1 MICHMLRMSIA
12 ILGLAGALLAHAQGS
27 NECPQPLAQPT
38 PQQLQEAAARA
49 RDRGVLWRVSKDG
62 RTHHLYGTI
71 HVGTLDWMFPG
82 PKLRE
87 AMMAAE
93 VIALEIDPTD
103 PSVQAALARAGN
115 APRPE
120 LASPLVERIK
130 QQIDRACLPPALHTA
145 HPMVQAITL
154 SVVEAMRANLR
165 PEFGQELAL
174 AGFARARGLPVASLE
189 TPERQMA
196 ALMPADPAKI
206 PTLMTR
212 MLDQLD
218 AGQSRRYLRRL
229 TELWERGDL
238 DELAGYER
246 WCECVSTPEEKAMMA
261 AINDDRNP
269 QMADKIAEL
278 HGNGKVLLVAVGALH
293 MTGPKSLTSLL
304 TGRGFRVE
312 RVTF

>member
-1 MICHMLRMSIA
+1 MIRHMLRTTIA
-12 ILGLAGALLAHAQGS
+12 ILGMAGAMLAQAQGS

-38 PQQLQEAAARA
+38 PQQLQEAASRA

-87 AMMAAE
+87 AMMAAQ
-93 VIALEIDPTD
+93 VVALEIDPTD
-103 PSVQAALARAGN
+103 PSVQAAVARAGN
-115 APRPE
+115 MPRPE
-120 LASPLVERIK
+120 LASALVERMK
-130 QQIDRACLPPALHTA
+130 QQIERACLPPALHTA
-145 HPMVQAITL
+145 HPMIQAITL
-154 SVVEAMRANLR
+154 SLVEAMRANLR
-165 PEFGQELAL
+165 PEFAQELAL
-174 AGFARARGLPVASLE
+174 AGFARARGVPVTSLE
-189 TPERQMA
+189 TPERQ
-196 ALMPADPAKI
+196 
-206 PTLMTR
+206 TLMTR
-212 MLDQLD
+212 MLDQLE

-246 WCECVSTPEEKAMMA
+246 WCECVSTSEEKAMMA

-269 QMADKIAEL
+269 QIADKITEL
-278 HGNGKVLLVAVGALH
+278 HANGKVLLVAVGALH

-304 TGRGFRVE
+304 TGRGFSVE
-312 RVTF
+312 RVAF

>member
-1 MICHMLRMSIA
+1 MIRHMLRTTIA
-12 ILGLAGALLAHAQGS
+12 ILGMAGAMLAQAQGS

-38 PQQLQEAAARA
+38 PQQLQEAASRA

-87 AMMAAE
+87 AMMAAQ
-93 VIALEIDPTD
+93 VVALEIDPTD
-103 PSVQAALARAGN
+103 PSVQAAVARAGN
-115 APRPE
+115 MPRPE
-120 LASPLVERIK
+120 LASALVERMK
-130 QQIDRACLPPALHTA
+130 QQIERACLPPALHTA
-145 HPMVQAITL
+145 HPMIQAITL
-154 SVVEAMRANLR
+154 ILVEAMRANLR
-165 PEFGQELAL
+165 PEFAQELAL
-174 AGFARARGLPVASLE
+174 AGFARARGVPVTSLE
-189 TPERQMA
+189 TPERQIA
-196 ALMPADPAKI
+196 ALMPADPARI

-212 MLDQLD
+212 MLDQLE

-269 QMADKIAEL
+269 QIADKITEL
-278 HGNGKVLLVAVGALH
+278 HANGKVLLVAVGALH

-304 TGRGFRVE
+304 TGRGFSVE
-312 RVTF
+312 RVAF

>member
-1 MICHMLRMSIA
+1 MIRHMLRTTIA
-12 ILGLAGALLAHAQGS
+12 ILGMAGAMLAQAQGS

-38 PQQLQEAAARA
+38 PQQLQEAASRA

-87 AMMAAE
+87 AMMAAQ
-93 VIALEIDPTD
+93 VVALEIDPTD
-103 PSVQAALARAGN
+103 PSVQAAVARAGN
-115 APRPE
+115 MPRPE
-120 LASPLVERIK
+120 LASALVERMK
-130 QQIDRACLPPALHTA
+130 QQIERACLPPALHTA
-145 HPMVQAITL
+145 HPMIQAITL
-154 SVVEAMRANLR
+154 SLVEAMRANLR
-165 PEFGQELAL
+165 PEFAQELAL
-174 AGFARARGLPVASLE
+174 AGFARARGVPVTSLE
-189 TPERQMA
+189 TPERQIA
-196 ALMPADPAKI
+196 ALMPADPASI

-212 MLDQLD
+212 MLDQLE

-246 WCECVSTPEEKAMMA
+246 WCECVSTSEEKAMMA

-269 QMADKIAEL
+269 QIADKITEL
-278 HGNGKVLLVAVGALH
+278 HANGKVLLVAVGALH

-304 TGRGFRVE
+304 TGRGFSVE
-312 RVTF
+312 RVAF

>member
-1 MICHMLRMSIA
+1 MIRHMLRTTIA
-12 ILGLAGALLAHAQGS
+12 ILGMAGAMLAQAQGS

-38 PQQLQEAAARA
+38 PQQLQEAASRA

-87 AMMAAE
+87 AMMAAQ
-93 VIALEIDPTD
+93 VVALEIDPTD
-103 PSVQAALARAGN
+103 PSVQAAVARAGN
-115 APRPE
+115 MPRPE
-120 LASPLVERIK
+120 LASALVERMK
-130 QQIDRACLPPALHTA
+130 QQIERACLPPALHTA
-145 HPMVQAITL
+145 HPMIQAITL
-154 SVVEAMRANLR
+154 SLVEAMRANLR
-165 PEFGQELAL
+165 PEFAQELAL
-174 AGFARARGLPVASLE
+174 AGFARARGVPVTSLE
-189 TPERQMA
+189 TPERQIA
-196 ALMPADPAKI
+196 ALMPADPAWI

-212 MLDQLD
+212 MLDQLE

-246 WCECVSTPEEKAMMA
+246 WCECVSTSEEKAMMA

-269 QMADKIAEL
+269 QIADKITEL
-278 HGNGKVLLVAVGALH
+278 HANGKVLLVAVGALH

-304 TGRGFRVE
+304 TGRGFSVE
-312 RVTF
+312 RVAF

>member
-1 MICHMLRMSIA
+1 MLA
-12 ILGLAGALLAHAQGS
+12 QAQGS

-38 PQQLQEAAARA
+38 PQQLQEAASRA

-87 AMMAAE
+87 AMMAAQ
-93 VIALEIDPTD
+93 VVALEIDPTD
-103 PSVQAALARAGN
+103 PSVQAAVARAGN
-115 APRPE
+115 MPRPE
-120 LASPLVERIK
+120 LASALVERMK
-130 QQIDRACLPPALHTA
+130 QQIERACLPPALHTA
-145 HPMVQAITL
+145 HPMIQAITL
-154 SVVEAMRANLR
+154 ILVEAMRANLR
-165 PEFGQELAL
+165 PEFAQELAL
-174 AGFARARGLPVASLE
+174 AGFARARGVPVTSLE
-189 TPERQMA
+189 TPERQIA
-196 ALMPADPAKI
+196 ALMPADPARI

-212 MLDQLD
+212 MLDQLE

-246 WCECVSTPEEKAMMA
+246 WCECVSTSEEKAMMA

-269 QMADKIAEL
+269 QIADKITEL
-278 HGNGKVLLVAVGALH
+278 HANGKVLLVAVGALH

-304 TGRGFRVE
+304 TGRGFSVE
-312 RVTF
+312 RVAF

>member
-1 MICHMLRMSIA
+1 MIRHMLRTTIA
-12 ILGLAGALLAHAQGS
+12 ILGMAGAMLAQAQGS

-38 PQQLQEAAARA
+38 PQQLQEAASRA

-87 AMMAAE
+87 AMMAAQ
-93 VIALEIDPTD
+93 VVALEIDPTD
-103 PSVQAALARAGN
+103 PSVQAAVARAGN
-115 APRPE
+115 MPRPE
-120 LASPLVERIK
+120 LASALVERMK
-130 QQIDRACLPPALHTA
+130 QQIERACLPPALHTA
-145 HPMVQAITL
+145 HPMIQAITL
-154 SVVEAMRANLR
+154 ILVEAMRANLR
-165 PEFGQELAL
+165 PEFAQELAL
-174 AGFARARGLPVASLE
+174 AGFARARGVPVTSLE
-189 TPERQMA
+189 TPERQIA
-196 ALMPADPAKI
+196 ALIPADPASI

-212 MLDQLD
+212 MLDQLE

-269 QMADKIAEL
+269 QIADKITEL
-278 HGNGKVLLVAVGALH
+278 HANGKVLLVAVGALH

-304 TGRGFRVE
+304 TGRGFSVE
-312 RVTF
+312 RVAF

>member
-1 MICHMLRMSIA
+1 MIRHMLRTTIA
-12 ILGLAGALLAHAQGS
+12 ILGMAGAMLAQAQGS

-38 PQQLQEAAARA
+38 PQQLQEAASRA

-87 AMMAAE
+87 AMMAAQ
-93 VIALEIDPTD
+93 VVALEIDPTD
-103 PSVQAALARAGN
+103 PSVQAAVARAGTM
-115 APRPE
+115 PRPE
-120 LASPLVERIK
+120 LASALVERMK
-130 QQIDRACLPPALHTA
+130 QQIERACLPPALHTA
-145 HPMVQAITL
+145 HPMIQAITL
-154 SVVEAMRANLR
+154 SLVEAMRANLR
-165 PEFGQELAL
+165 PEFAQELAL
-174 AGFARARGLPVASLE
+174 AGFARARGVPVTSLE
-189 TPERQMA
+189 TPERQIA
-196 ALMPADPAKI
+196 ALMPADPARI

-212 MLDQLD
+212 MLDQLE

-246 WCECVSTPEEKAMMA
+246 WCECVSTSEEKAMMA

-269 QMADKIAEL
+269 QIADKITEL
-278 HGNGKVLLVAVGALH
+278 HANGKVLLVAVGALH

-304 TGRGFRVE
+304 TGRGFSVE
-312 RVTF
+312 RVAF

>member
-1 MICHMLRMSIA
+1 MIRHMLRTTIA
-12 ILGLAGALLAHAQGS
+12 ILGMAGAMLAQAQGS

-38 PQQLQEAAARA
+38 PQQLQEAASRA

-87 AMMAAE
+87 AMMAAQ
-93 VIALEIDPTD
+93 VVALEIDPTD
-103 PSVQAALARAGN
+103 PSVQAAVARAGN
-115 APRPE
+115 MPRPE
-120 LASPLVERIK
+120 LASALVERMK
-130 QQIDRACLPPALHTA
+130 QQIERACLPPALHTA
-145 HPMVQAITL
+145 HPMIQAITL
-154 SVVEAMRANLR
+154 SLVEARRANLR
-165 PEFGQELAL
+165 PEFAQELAL
-174 AGFARARGLPVASLE
+174 AGFARARGVPVTSLE
-189 TPERQMA
+189 TPERQIA
-196 ALMPADPAKI
+196 ALIPADPARI

-212 MLDQLD
+212 MLDQLE

-246 WCECVSTPEEKAMMA
+246 WCECVSTSEEKAMMA

-269 QMADKIAEL
+269 QIADKITEL
-278 HGNGKVLLVAVGALH
+278 HANGKVLLVAVGALH

-304 TGRGFRVE
+304 TGRGFSVE
-312 RVTF
+312 RVAF

>member
-1 MICHMLRMSIA
+1 MIRHMLRTTIA
-12 ILGLAGALLAHAQGS
+12 ILGMAGAMLAQAQGS

-38 PQQLQEAAARA
+38 PQQLQEAASRA

-87 AMMAAE
+87 AMMAAQ
-93 VIALEIDPTD
+93 VVALEIDPTD
-103 PSVQAALARAGN
+103 PSVQAAVARAGN
-115 APRPE
+115 MPRPE
-120 LASPLVERIK
+120 LASALVERMK
-130 QQIDRACLPPALHTA
+130 QQIERACLPPALHTA
-145 HPMVQAITL
+145 HPMIQAITL

-165 PEFGQELAL
+165 PEFAQELAL
-174 AGFARARGLPVASLE
+174 AGFARARGVPVTSLE
-189 TPERQMA
+189 TPERQIA
-196 ALMPADPAKI
+196 ALMPADPARI

-212 MLDQLD
+212 MLDQLE

-246 WCECVSTPEEKAMMA
+246 WCECVSTSEEKAMMA

-269 QMADKIAEL
+269 QIADKITEL
-278 HGNGKVLLVAVGALH
+278 HANGKVLLVAVGALH

-304 TGRGFRVE
+304 TGRGFSVE
-312 RVTF
+312 RVAF

>member
-1 MICHMLRMSIA
+1 
-12 ILGLAGALLAHAQGS
+12 
-27 NECPQPLAQPT
+27 
-38 PQQLQEAAARA
+38 LQEAASRA

-87 AMMAAE
+87 AMMAAQ
-93 VIALEIDPTD
+93 VVALEIDPTD
-103 PSVQAALARAGN
+103 PSVQAAVARAGN
-115 APRPE
+115 MPRPE
-120 LASPLVERIK
+120 LASALVERMK
-130 QQIDRACLPPALHTA
+130 QQIERACLPPALHTA
-145 HPMVQAITL
+145 HPMIQAITL
-154 SVVEAMRANLR
+154 ILVEAMRANLR
-165 PEFGQELAL
+165 PEFAQELAL
-174 AGFARARGLPVASLE
+174 AGFARARGVPVTSLE
-189 TPERQMA
+189 TPERQIA
-196 ALMPADPAKI
+196 ALMPADPARI

-212 MLDQLD
+212 MLDQLE

-246 WCECVSTPEEKAMMA
+246 WCECVSTSEEKAMMA

-269 QMADKIAEL
+269 QIADKITEL
-278 HGNGKVLLVAVGALH
+278 HANGKVLLVAVGALH

-304 TGRGFRVE
+304 TGRGFSVE
-312 RVTF
+312 RVAF

>member
-1 MICHMLRMSIA
+1 MIRHMLRTTIA
-12 ILGLAGALLAHAQGS
+12 ILGMAGAMLAQAQGS

-38 PQQLQEAAARA
+38 PQQLQEAASRA

-87 AMMAAE
+87 AMMAAQ
-93 VIALEIDPTD
+93 VVALEIDPTD
-103 PSVQAALARAGN
+103 PSVQAAVARAGN
-115 APRPE
+115 MPRPE
-120 LASPLVERIK
+120 LASALVERMK
-130 QQIDRACLPPALHTA
+130 QQIERACLPPALHTA
-145 HPMVQAITL
+145 HPMIQAITL
-154 SVVEAMRANLR
+154 ILVEAMRANLR
-165 PEFGQELAL
+165 PEFAQELAL
-174 AGFARARGLPVASLE
+174 AGFARARGVPVTSLE
-189 TPERQMA
+189 TPERQIA
-196 ALMPADPAKI
+196 ALIPADPARI

-212 MLDQLD
+212 MLDQLE

-246 WCECVSTPEEKAMMA
+246 WCECVSTSEEKAMMA

-269 QMADKIAEL
+269 QIADKITEL
-278 HGNGKVLLVAVGALH
+278 HANGKVLLVAVGALH

-304 TGRGFRVE
+304 TGRGFSVE
-312 RVTF
+312 RVAF

>member
-1 MICHMLRMSIA
+1 MIRHMLRTTIA
-12 ILGLAGALLAHAQGS
+12 ILGMAGAMLAQAQGS

-38 PQQLQEAAARA
+38 PQQLQEAASRA

-87 AMMAAE
+87 AMMAAQ
-93 VIALEIDPTD
+93 VVALEIDPTD
-103 PSVQAALARAGN
+103 PSVQAAVARAGN
-115 APRPE
+115 MPRPE
-120 LASPLVERIK
+120 LASALVERMK
-130 QQIDRACLPPALHTA
+130 QQIERACLPPALHTA
-145 HPMVQAITL
+145 HPMIQAITL
-154 SVVEAMRANLR
+154 ILVEAMRANLR
-165 PEFGQELAL
+165 PEFAQELAL
-174 AGFARARGLPVASLE
+174 AGFARARGVPVTSLE
-189 TPERQMA
+189 TPERQIA
-196 ALMPADPAKI
+196 ALMPADPAWI

-212 MLDQLD
+212 MLDQLE

-246 WCECVSTPEEKAMMA
+246 WCECVSTSEEKAMMA

-269 QMADKIAEL
+269 QIADKITEL
-278 HGNGKVLLVAVGALH
+278 HANGKVLLVAVGALH

-304 TGRGFRVE
+304 TGRGFSVE
-312 RVTF
+312 RVAF

>member
-1 MICHMLRMSIA
+1 MIRHMLRTTIA
-12 ILGLAGALLAHAQGS
+12 ILGMAGAMLAQAQGS

-38 PQQLQEAAARA
+38 PQQLQEAASRA

-87 AMMAAE
+87 AMMAAQ
-93 VIALEIDPTD
+93 VVALEIDPTD
-103 PSVQAALARAGN
+103 PSVQAAVARAGN
-115 APRPE
+115 MPRPE
-120 LASPLVERIK
+120 LASALVERMK
-130 QQIDRACLPPALHTA
+130 QQIERACLPPALHTA
-145 HPMVQAITL
+145 HPMIQAITL
-154 SVVEAMRANLR
+154 ILVEAMRANLR
-165 PEFGQELAL
+165 PEFAQELAL
-174 AGFARARGLPVASLE
+174 AGFARARGVPVTSLE
-189 TPERQMA
+189 TPERQIA
-196 ALMPADPAKI
+196 ALIPADPASI

-212 MLDQLD
+212 MLDQLE

-246 WCECVSTPEEKAMMA
+246 WCECVSTSEEKAMMA

-269 QMADKIAEL
+269 QIADKITEL
-278 HGNGKVLLVAVGALH
+278 HANGKVLLVAVGALH

-304 TGRGFRVE
+304 TGRGFSVE
-312 RVTF
+312 RVAF

>member
-1 MICHMLRMSIA
+1 MIRHMLRTTIA
-12 ILGLAGALLAHAQGS
+12 ILGMAGAMLAQAQGS

-38 PQQLQEAAARA
+38 PQQLQEAASRA

-87 AMMAAE
+87 AMMAAQ
-93 VIALEIDPTD
+93 VVALEIDPTD
-103 PSVQAALARAGN
+103 PSVQAAVARAGN
-115 APRPE
+115 MPRPE
-120 LASPLVERIK
+120 LASALVERMK
-130 QQIDRACLPPALHTA
+130 QQIERACLPPALHTA
-145 HPMVQAITL
+145 HPMIQAITL
-154 SVVEAMRANLR
+154 SLVEAMRANLR
-165 PEFGQELAL
+165 PEFAQELAL
-174 AGFARARGLPVASLE
+174 AGFARARGVPVTSLE
-189 TPERQMA
+189 TPERQIA
-196 ALMPADPAKI
+196 ALMPADPARI

-212 MLDQLD
+212 MLDQLE

-269 QMADKIAEL
+269 QIADKITEL
-278 HGNGKVLLVAVGALH
+278 HANGKVLLVAVGALH

-304 TGRGFRVE
+304 TGRGFSVE
-312 RVTF
+312 RVAF

>member
-1 MICHMLRMSIA
+1 MIRHMLRTTIA
-12 ILGLAGALLAHAQGS
+12 ILGMAGAMLAQAQGS

-38 PQQLQEAAARA
+38 PQQLQEAASRA

-87 AMMAAE
+87 AMMAAQ
-93 VIALEIDPTD
+93 VVALEIDPTD
-103 PSVQAALARAGN
+103 PSVQAAVARAGN
-115 APRPE
+115 MPRPE
-120 LASPLVERIK
+120 LASALVERMK
-130 QQIDRACLPPALHTA
+130 QQIERACLPPALHTA
-145 HPMVQAITL
+145 HPMIQAITL
-154 SVVEAMRANLR
+154 ILVEAMRANLR
-165 PEFGQELAL
+165 PEFAQELAL
-174 AGFARARGLPVASLE
+174 AGFARARGVPVTSLE
-189 TPERQMA
+189 TPERQIA
-196 ALMPADPAKI
+196 ALMPADPARI

-212 MLDQLD
+212 MLDQLE

-246 WCECVSTPEEKAMMA
+246 WCECVSTSEEKAMIA

-269 QMADKIAEL
+269 QIADKITEL
-278 HGNGKVLLVAVGALH
+278 HANGKVLLVAVGALH

-304 TGRGFRVE
+304 TGRGFSVE
-312 RVTF
+312 RVAF

>member
-1 MICHMLRMSIA
+1 MIRHMLRTTIA
-12 ILGLAGALLAHAQGS
+12 ILGMAGAMLAQAQGS

-38 PQQLQEAAARA
+38 PQQLQEAASRA

-87 AMMAAE
+87 AMMAAQ
-93 VIALEIDPTD
+93 VVALEIDPTD
-103 PSVQAALARAGN
+103 PSVQAAVARAGN
-115 APRPE
+115 MPRPE
-120 LASPLVERIK
+120 LASALVERMK
-130 QQIDRACLPPALHTA
+130 QQIERACLPPALHTA
-145 HPMVQAITL
+145 HPMIQAITL
-154 SVVEAMRANLR
+154 SLVEAMRANLR
-165 PEFGQELAL
+165 PEFAQELAL
-174 AGFARARGLPVASLE
+174 AGFARARGVPVTSLE
-189 TPERQMA
+189 TPERQIA
-196 ALMPADPAKI
+196 ALMPADPARI

-212 MLDQLD
+212 MLDQLE

-246 WCECVSTPEEKAMMA
+246 WCECVSTSEEKAMMA

-269 QMADKIAEL
+269 QIADKITEL
-278 HGNGKVLLVAVGALH
+278 HANGKVLLVAVGALH

-304 TGRGFRVE
+304 TGRGFSVE
-312 RVTF
+312 RVAF

>member
-1 MICHMLRMSIA
+1 MIRHMLRTTIA
-12 ILGLAGALLAHAQGS
+12 ILGMAGAMLAQAQGS

-38 PQQLQEAAARA
+38 PQQLQEAASRA

-87 AMMAAE
+87 AMMAAQ
-93 VIALEIDPTD
+93 VVALEIDPTD
-103 PSVQAALARAGN
+103 PSVQAAVARAGN
-115 APRPE
+115 MPRPE
-120 LASPLVERIK
+120 LASALVERMK
-130 QQIDRACLPPALHTA
+130 QQIERACLPPALHTA
-145 HPMVQAITL
+145 HPMIQAITL
-154 SVVEAMRANLR
+154 SLVEAMRANLR
-165 PEFGQELAL
+165 PEFAQELAL
-174 AGFARARGLPVASLE
+174 AGFARARGVPVTSLE
-189 TPERQMA
+189 TPERQIA
-196 ALMPADPAKI
+196 ALIPADPASI

-212 MLDQLD
+212 MLDQLE

-246 WCECVSTPEEKAMMA
+246 WCECVSTSEEKAMMA

-269 QMADKIAEL
+269 QIADKITEL
-278 HGNGKVLLVAVGALH
+278 HANGKVLLVAVGALH

-304 TGRGFRVE
+304 TGRGFSVE
-312 RVTF
+312 RVAF

>member
-1 MICHMLRMSIA
+1 MIRHMLRTTIA
-12 ILGLAGALLAHAQGS
+12 ILGMAGAMLAQAQGS

-38 PQQLQEAAARA
+38 PQQLQEAASRA

-87 AMMAAE
+87 AMMAAQ
-93 VIALEIDPTD
+93 VVALEIDPTD
-103 PSVQAALARAGN
+103 PSVQAAVARAGN
-115 APRPE
+115 MPRPE
-120 LASPLVERIK
+120 LASALVERMK
-130 QQIDRACLPPALHTA
+130 QQIERACLPPALHTA
-145 HPMVQAITL
+145 HPMIQAITL
-154 SVVEAMRANLR
+154 ILVEAMRANLR
-165 PEFGQELAL
+165 PEFAQELAL
-174 AGFARARGLPVASLE
+174 AGFARARGVPVTSLE
-189 TPERQMA
+189 TPERQIA
-196 ALMPADPAKI
+196 ALMPADPARI

-212 MLDQLD
+212 MLDQLE

-246 WCECVSTPEEKAMMA
+246 WCECVSTSEEKAMMA

-269 QMADKIAEL
+269 QIADKITEL
-278 HGNGKVLLVAVGALH
+278 HANGKVLLVAVGALH

-304 TGRGFRVE
+304 TGRGFSVE
-312 RVTF
+312 RVAF